1 MWMKCYSLF
10 FKEKDYWTITFK
22 FHESVV
28 HLKLEEQVVASDVA
42 TDFNIPAHSKGL
54 LQRKSEITNSL
65 YEKYS
70 LLSLHNLYR
79 F

>member
-1 MWMKCYSLF
+1 MKCYSIFL
-10 FKEKDYWTITFK
+10 KEKDYLAITLK

-28 HLKLEEQVVASDVA
+28 HLKLEEQVVA

-54 LQRKSEITNSL
+54 LQRKSEVTGFL

-70 LLSLHNLYR
+70 LLPLHNLYR

>member
-1 MWMKCYSLF
+1 MKFYSYF
-10 FKEKDYWTITFK
+10 FFEGKDYLSITLK

-28 HLKLEEQVVASDVA
+28 HLKLEEQVVASDVV

-54 LQRKSEITNSL
+54 LQRKSEFTDFL

-70 LLSLHNLYR
+70 LLLLHNFYR